1 MSLIKFLLPVFLVFV
16 MGSVSAS
23 AQEEYID
30 DTIPPAL
37 LIDEAD
43 LDPIPEIPSETAP
56 EISTAQPPI
65 IKQEFTTPPSPTPQ
79 DEEEKKKE
87 FELSIDSLLNS
98 NFLSEDEATPPD
110 DLPLDQ
116 LNNQAQPGLVLE
128 RTRKELEEEARQKAY
143 ELAIQSLLPLRP
155 YEIRGLLEKFDRTQ
169 ESVNVP
175 VYPAPKAK
183 MVVENISLDPGT
195 EPAVINLSYGH
206 VTTLSLLDVT
216 GAPWPIEDI
225 SWAGDFEI
233 TETSAGEGSHIL
245 RISPRTEYSSGNMSM
260 RLLTLN
266 TPVIIS
272 MQTNRDL
279 VHYRFDAVI
288 PQRGPFAETPLIDR
302 VSAPSAQA
310 GSDELSAILQG
321 IIPNGANRLNVSGS
335 DRRTSAYTLGGQT
348 YVRTP
353 LTLLSPSWTNSVA
366 SADGMRVYTVKNS
379 PVLLLS
385 DAGKVVRVRLSKRE
399 DILQ

>member
-1 MSLIKFLLPVFLVFV
+1 MSLFRFLLPLFCVFV
-16 MGSVSAS
+16 MGISFAD

-30 DTIPPAL
+30 DNIPPAL

-43 LDPIPEIPSETAP
+43 LDPVVSSNAPPSLEVETIEQAPAP
-56 EISTAQPPI
+56 E
-65 IKQEFTTPPSPTPQ
+65 
-79 DEEEKKKE
+79 EKRKS
-87 FELSIDSLLNS
+87 FELSIEDLLGSDGVEADTNS
-98 NFLSEDEATPPD
+98 DGIDPTLQ
-110 DLPLDQ
+110 Q
-116 LNNQAQPGLVLE
+116 LNAQAQPGLLLE
-128 RTRKELEEEARQKAY
+128 KTRKELEEEARIKAY

-155 YEIRGLLEKFDRTQ
+155 NEIRGLLEKFDRTE
-169 ESVNVP
+169 ESVKLP

-195 EPAVINLSYGH
+195 EPAVINLSHGH
-206 VTTLSLLDVT
+206 VTTLSILDVT

-233 TETSAGEGSHIL
+233 TETSKGEGSHIV

-260 RLLTLN
+260 RLLELN

-288 PQRGPFAETPLIDR
+288 PQRGPFAETPLIDNI
-302 VSAPSAQA
+302 STATAQA
-310 GSDELSAILQG
+310 GNDDLSGILQG
-321 IIPNGANRLNVSGS
+321 IIPAGAKRLNVSGS
-335 DRRTSAYTLGGQT
+335 DPRTSAYTLSGQT

-353 LTLLSPSWTNSVA
+353 LTLLSPSWSNSVA
-366 SADGMRVYTVKNS
+366 SADGMRVYTVKNA

-399 DILQ
+399 DILNDQ